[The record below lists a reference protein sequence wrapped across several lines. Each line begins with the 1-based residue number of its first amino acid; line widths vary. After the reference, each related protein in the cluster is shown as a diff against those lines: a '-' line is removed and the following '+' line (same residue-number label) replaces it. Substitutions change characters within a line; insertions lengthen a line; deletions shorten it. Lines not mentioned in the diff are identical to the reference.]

1 MPGVAPSG
9 LSRPE
14 LLAPA
19 GQWDCA
25 KAAVENGA
33 DAIYFGL
40 DRFNARM
47 RAENFTEADLPDLMA
62 FLHRR
67 GVKGYVTLN
76 TLVFPAELAE
86 AEQYLKTIITA
97 GVDAV
102 IVQDVGLCRLIRH
115 LSPDFPI
122 HASTQMTVTSAAGVA
137 FAEELGCQLV
147 VLARESSIKDIQSI
161 QTHLRDQA
169 IAMPLEVFVHGALC
183 VAYSGQ
189 CLTSEAL
196 GGRSA
201 NRGECAQACRMAYDL
216 IADGKKVDLGDRQ
229 YLLSPQDLSGLDVLP
244 ALGDVG
250 VHSLKI
256 EGRLKTPEYVANVT
270 RIYRRAIDAAFSK
283 VADGLQTE
291 SVHPDKTYLESE
303 ARAAKAGDP
312 PKSPLER
319 GALNQ
324 THFPLSKGGRGDL
337 LPDGDPPKSPL
348 QRGTLNQNPLA
359 KGGRGD
365 LPTVAHAST
374 EDRYQLEMAFSRGLY
389 TGWFEGIDNQALV
402 HGRFGK
408 KRGVYLGRVSRIAEG
423 RVFLKPEAPLKA
435 GDGVVFDQGNPA
447 AQEEGGR
454 IYQVIPKG
462 KEVALEFG
470 RQAVNLNRVR
480 VGDWLWKTSD
490 PALDKELRQTY
501 AGDTPKFQ
509 RPITVTVQGE
519 VGQPLVLTAQ
529 DEVGHIVQ
537 AESAMPLVAAEANPL
552 TTERLEQQLGRLG
565 NTPFCLGHLDNHL
578 SGDLMLPVSELNRL
592 RRTIVETLD
601 HQRAQ
606 PRRWQLFPQAKLTDL
621 LPTPDPPLPT
631 PHSPTLTV
639 LVRTQAQLEA
649 ALASGI
655 DTLYCEWENP
665 ATYRAT
671 VQWFRANRR
680 YDHQTL
686 WVAPPRITKP
696 RETYILDQVKRSE
709 ADGYLIRNYDH
720 LAYFAD
726 QRCIGDFSLN
736 VANSLTAD
744 YFIQRYGLERVTA
757 SYDLNADQLGD
768 LLQSAP
774 PQWFEITLHQHMPMF
789 HMEHCVFCA
798 FLSDGKDFRDC
809 GRPCETHQVKLRDR
823 VGTEHILQAD
833 AGCRNTL
840 FNGVAQ
846 TGAEYAQR
854 LISLGAQTLRLEFLN
869 ETPVQVSRTIQQY
882 QQLLE
887 GQITGT
893 QLWRSLKLESKLG
906 VTRGPMDSSTQ
917 GSRRGD
923 RAGK

>member
-1 MPGVAPSG
+1 MAPPN
-9 LSRPE
+9 LQPPE

-47 RAENFTEADLPDLMA
+47 RAENFTEADLPDLMT

-86 AEQYLKTIITA
+86 AEQYLKTIIAA

-147 VLARESSIKDIQSI
+147 VLARECSIQDIQSI
-161 QTHLRDQA
+161 QEHLRDQA

-216 IADGKKVDLGDRQ
+216 IADGETVDLGDRQ

-244 ALGDVG
+244 ALGQVG
-250 VHSLKI
+250 VHCLKI

-270 RIYRRAIDAAFSK
+270 RIYRRAIDTAFSG
-283 VADGLQTE
+283 VTHEFQQE
-291 SVHPDKTYLESE
+291 SVQPDRVQETGGL
-303 ARAAKAGDP
+303 AAKAGDP
-312 PKSPLER
+312 PKSPL
-319 GALNQ
+319 G
-324 THFPLSKGGRGDL
+324 
-337 LPDGDPPKSPL
+337 
-348 QRGTLNQNPLA
+348 RGTLSQPQIPLS

-365 LPTVAHAST
+365 LPTVAQANA
-374 EDRYQLEMAFSRGLY
+374 EDRYQLEMAFSRGLH

-423 RVFLKPEAPLKA
+423 RVFLTPKAPLKA
-435 GDGVVFDQGNPA
+435 GDGVVFDQGKPA

-470 RQAVNLNRVR
+470 RQAVNFSRIR
-480 VGDWLWKTSD
+480 VGDRLWKTSD

-529 DEVGHIVQ
+529 DEIGHIVQ

-552 TTERLEQQLGRLG
+552 NTERLEQQLGRLG

-578 SGDLMLPVSELNRL
+578 NGSVMLPVSELNRL
-592 RRTIVETLD
+592 RRTLVETLD

-606 PRRWQLFPQAKLTDL
+606 PLRWQIFSTATLTDL
-621 LPTPDPPLPT
+621 LPTPDVVGTGEPRPYPT
-631 PHSPTLTV
+631 PDSRLPHSPTLTV

-649 ALASGI
+649 ALAAGI
-655 DTLYCEWENP
+655 ETIYCEWENP

-680 YDHQTL
+680 HDKQTL

-696 RETYILDQVKRSE
+696 RETYILEQVKRSE
-709 ADGYLIRNYDH
+709 ADGYLVRNYDH

-736 VANSLTAD
+736 VANALTAD

-809 GRPCETHQVKLRDR
+809 GRPCESHQVKLRDR

-869 ETPVQVSRTIQQY
+869 ETPAQVSRTIQQY
-882 QQLLE
+882 QQLLA

-893 QLWRSLKLESKLG
+893 QLWRSLRLESKLG
-906 VTRGPMDSSTQ
+906 VTRGPLDSDGQ
-917 GSRRGD
+917 GVHRGD
-923 RAGK
+923 RTRR